1 MDYPPTDRPHPP
13 APAEGSGS
21 PKPPT
26 AEMVAL
32 LYDELRSLAGSYF
45 ARQPSKHTLQP
56 TALVH
61 EAFMKLY
68 REEEGEGNRWRSS
81 SHFLAV
87 AAKAMRQILVDHA
100 RAKGSLKRGRN
111 AGVTLDMSLLP
122 DAGTEVDV
130 LELNEVID
138 RLAAKDERASKV
150 VVLRFFAGLSIAETA
165 AVLGVSDFTV
175 EKDWRVARAWLAREF
190 RREGPDAEATP

>member
-1 MDYPPTDRPHPP
+1 
-13 APAEGSGS
+13 
-21 PKPPT
+21 
-26 AEMVAL
+26 MVAL
-32 LYDELRSLAGSYF
+32 LYDELRGLAVSYF
-45 ARQPSKHTLQP
+45 ARQPSRHTFQP

-68 REEEGEGNRWRSS
+68 REEAGEGNRWRSS

-100 RAKGSLKRGRN
+100 RAKGALKRGRN
-111 AGVTLDMSLLP
+111 AGVSLDMSLLA
-122 DAGTEVDV
+122 DTGAEVDV
-130 LELNEVID
+130 LDINDAIE
-138 RLAAKDERASKV
+138 RLAVKDERASKV

-175 EKDWRVARAWLAREF
+175 EKDWRHARAWLSREF
-190 RREGPDAEATP
+190 RKGDAGTEVAP